1 MPMPRAT
8 SATGVP
14 AWTRGT
20 TVARAKGVNRA
31 NLRVFMGAL
40 TVERECLY
48 NLSLQPL
55 SPVKDLL
62 VLYS

>member
-1 MPMPRAT
+1 MPRAT

-14 AWTRGT
+14 TWTRAT

-31 NLRVFMGAL
+31 NLWVFMGAL
-40 TVERECLY
+40 MVVRECLD

-55 SPVKDLL
+55 SPVNNLL
-62 VLYS
+62 VLYT